1 VTPNETDMDFNSYQK
16 EALRTDRVPA
26 RDGADDAASLIVP
39 MLGLAGETG
48 QLLSE
53 YKKHLR
59 DGESHRLFKQRV
71 SEELGDLLWYIANV
85 AKKFDLTLSDIAAA
99 NVAKVKGRWAAG
111 RAEPL
116 SFDAELPEGERLPRK
131 FEVELIDVEG
141 DARQCVRV
149 VISGKLFGGVLTDN
163 AYDPDGYRFHDVF
176 HFAYAAVLG
185 WSPVARALLGRKRK
199 SRPLLDEVEDGGRA
213 AVIEEGV
220 AALAFDYARRHTMLE
235 GVAALDFQ
243 LLRTIKDMTSHLEV
257 SQRTT
262 GEWEQAILQG
272 FRAWRAVLAARG
284 GRIAV
289 NLDARRIEYLGQS
302 TGLDLGRC
310 GCVVASTQR

>member
-1 VTPNETDMDFNSYQK
+1 MDFNSYQM

-26 RDGADDAASLIVP
+26 QSGADDAAALIVP

-59 DGESHRLFKQRV
+59 DGEAHRLFRERV
-71 SEELGDLLWYIANV
+71 SEELGDLLWYTANV
-85 AKKFDLTLSDIAAA
+85 ASKFDLSLSDIAAA
-99 NVAKVKGRWAAG
+99 NLAKVKQRWASE
-111 RAEPL
+111 RIEPL
-116 SFDAELPEGERLPRK
+116 TFDADLPEGERLPRR
-131 FEVELIDVEG
+131 FEVELINDESEG
-141 DARQCVRV
+141 RQRVRV
-149 VISGKLFGGVLTDN
+149 LIDREPFGTELTDN

-185 WSPVARALLGRKRK
+185 WSPITRALLRCKRK
-199 SRPLLDEVEDGGRA
+199 SRPMLDEVEDGGRA

-220 AALAFDYARRHTMLE
+220 AALAFDYARRHRFLE

-257 SQRTT
+257 RQCTT

-272 FRAWRAVLAARG
+272 FDVWRAVLAAHG
-284 GRIAV
+284 GHIAV
-289 NLDARRIEYLGQS
+289 DLDVRRLTFLGPSVSQEP
-302 TGLDLGRC
+302 R
-310 GCVVASTQR
+310 A

>member
-1 VTPNETDMDFNSYQK
+1 MRRSGVTKETGMEFNSYQR

-26 RDGADDAASLIVP
+26 RDGAEDEASLIVP

-59 DGESHRLFKQRV
+59 DGEAHRLFKGRV

-85 AKKFDLTLSDIAAA
+85 ASKFGLTLDEIAAA
-99 NVAKVKGRWAAG
+99 NLIKVKGRWSVE
-111 RAEPL
+111 RTEPL
-116 SFDAELPEGERLPRK
+116 NFDGQLPEGERLPRQ
-131 FEVELIDVEG
+131 FEVELIDVGGE
-141 DARQCVRV
+141 DRQRVRV
-149 VISGKLFGGVLTDN
+149 VVDGRPFGADLTDN

-185 WSPVARALLGRKRK
+185 WSPITRALLRRKRK
-199 SRPLLDEVEDGGRA
+199 SQPLLDEVEDGGRA
-213 AVIEEGV
+213 AVIEEGI
-220 AALAFDYARRHTMLE
+220 AALAFDYARRHRMLE

-257 SQRTT
+257 RQLTT

-272 FRAWRAVLAARG
+272 FEVWRAVFAARG
-284 GRIAV
+284 GRIAID
-289 NLDARRIEYLGQS
+289 LDARRVSYLGGPS
-302 TGLDLGRC
+302 ADRSRDE
-310 GCVVASTQR
+310 ASA